1 MRLKPKLPPGRAD
14 RKAADYALEIVHLR
28 ADGYTFE
35 VIRQALSDVGIEL
48 STSALRREIRRHQRQ
63 HQQQHQANDKSL
75 SMRSAL
81 PAPKNA
87 TQSPQPQIHP
97 MAGATGREIA
107 EAFFNA
113 HPSNPLLRTKD
124 TP

>member
-1 MRLKPKLPPGRAD
+1 MRLKPRLPPGRAD

-48 STSALRREIRRHQRQ
+48 STSALRREIRRHQHQ
-63 HQQQHQANDKSL
+63 HQHQADDMSL
-75 SMRSAL
+75 SVRSAL

-87 TQSPQPQIHP
+87 TRSPQPQIPP

-113 HPSNPLLRTKD
+113 HPSNPLLRTKN